1 MKRYHM
7 KLKAILAAMVL
18 LVASSCDN
26 WLDDN
31 INPNALPTVP
41 VNQMLPSAIGS
52 FGFYMGGSD
61 LFRYSAIW
69 SQQITAQAGRQ
80 TENYSLYVLADTELN
95 GIWRTNLY
103 AGILTD
109 LEEMLKLDPAITHP
123 RYFGIAKVLKA
134 FTYSVIVDF
143 WGDVPFTE
151 AHQGVS
157 NVTPAVDDDAAIYP
171 ALITLLDQAIV
182 DLKAS
187 SSLAAPAGDDYIFS
201 GNAARWIKT
210 ANVLKLRMYL
220 KLANTPG
227 FNTSS
232 ISSFIT
238 STPAT
243 EFMESITD
251 DMQHPFATVAQ
262 RQNPTHQFILSR
274 TDDICSSSTM
284 VNLMN
289 GKADPRRVNYFTPH
303 PFSPA
308 VYSAPPTGTTG
319 YVGLTPGTAGGT
331 TSNKLSRLHR
341 FMRGAVTTTA
351 TAIPAGPDL
360 SVLGAASL
368 SYDGGASVNILT
380 YSEYNFIRAELALRY
395 GAPVAP
401 RASVQE
407 WFQEGIRASILD
419 TSHPARPLLAAD
431 VTTYL
436 NADPDNNTFTNG
448 TLSGTPEQRLRQII
462 EEKYVANLMVTGEAW
477 SDWRRTGYP
486 LLQLLPATL
495 NPGNNNKVPRSLL
508 YPQQEKDANPKL
520 IQKLDFNVRVFWD
533 TRTTGQE

>member
-227 FNTSS
+227 FNTSA

-274 TDDICSSSTM
+274 TDDICSSSTL
-284 VNLMN
+284 VNLMT
-289 GKADPRRVNYFTPH
+289 KQMQLVSTQQMQAE
-303 PFSPA
+303 
-308 VYSAPPTGTTG
+308 
-319 YVGLTPGTAGGT
+319 
-331 TSNKLSRLHR
+331 KL
-341 FMRGAVTTTA
+341 
-351 TAIPAGPDL
+351 
-360 SVLGAASL
+360 VLVKL
-368 SYDGGASVNILT
+368 LKLVL
-380 YSEYNFIRAELALRY
+380 
-395 GAPVAP
+395 
-401 RASVQE
+401 VQV
-407 WFQEGIRASILD
+407 RKN
-419 TSHPARPLLAAD
+419 LAANQKE
-431 VTTYL
+431 L
-436 NADPDNNTFTNG
+436 
-448 TLSGTPEQRLRQII
+448 Q
-462 EEKYVANLMVTGEAW
+462 
-477 SDWRRTGYP
+477 
-486 LLQLLPATL
+486 LQLL
-495 NPGNNNKVPRSLL
+495 
-508 YPQQEKDANPKL
+508 QQQQL
-520 IQKLDFNVRVFWD
+520 RLQKQISSICSNIKKPLRELRGFFVL
-533 TRTTGQE
+533 